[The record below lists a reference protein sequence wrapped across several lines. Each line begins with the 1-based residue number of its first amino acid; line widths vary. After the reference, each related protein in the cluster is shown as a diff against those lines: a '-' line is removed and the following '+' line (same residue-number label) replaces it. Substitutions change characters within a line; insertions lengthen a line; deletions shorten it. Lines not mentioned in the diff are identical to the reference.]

1 MARKCSVERA
11 AQKNGGFARAEK
23 NVVLQYQGREISERG
38 ILDRVKKAILAE
50 GIQEEDIEHIDIYIK
65 PEEEQ
70 VYYVVNKEQS
80 GSFTI

>member
-11 AQKNGGFARAEK
+11 AQKSGGFARAEK

-50 GIQEEDIEHIDIYIK
+50 GIQEEDIEYIDIYIK